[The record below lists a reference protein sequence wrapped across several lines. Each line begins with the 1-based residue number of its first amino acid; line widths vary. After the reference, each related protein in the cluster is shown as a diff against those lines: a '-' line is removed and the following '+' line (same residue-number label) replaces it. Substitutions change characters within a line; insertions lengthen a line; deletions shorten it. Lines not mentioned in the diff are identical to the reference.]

1 MRADTLG
8 HGPKPTLWIK
18 DLNIECKNEGNMDS
32 YFTLLQ
38 FLKQD
43 IKTPT
48 LQERLIHLTAIR

>member
-8 HGPKPTLWIK
+8 HEPKPTLWIK
-18 DLNIECKNEGNMDS
+18 DLNIEHKNEGNVES

-43 IKTPT
+43 IKIPT
-48 LQERLIHLTAIR
+48 LQERLIH

>member
-43 IKTPT
+43 IKIPT
-48 LQERLIHLTAIR
+48 L